1 MERGATFGEVFA
13 VREFR
18 VLFGSFALLIS
29 GDSIKMLALSVLVYA
44 QTGSP
49 GLSAAAYMVGW
60 LPYIVGGVFLL
71 SLADRLPPRAVMVT
85 GELVRVVVCLLL
97 AFAGLPVPVML
108 GLVLVT
114 GLFSPV
120 FGASR
125 SALLPDVLPGD
136 AFVLARS
143 LMGVTSASAQIAG
156 LAVGGAFLA
165 VAGPRGALAVTALL
179 SAVAAMVLRYG
190 LPYRPARGIPAA
202 PQAGSG
208 EAVSQAGSG
217 GAVRVTLRVNR
228 ALVGDRRV
236 RGLLLASWL
245 PCMCLAGA
253 EAMIVPYLGGRGQ
266 AGVVLAAAA
275 AGMAVGEFTVG
286 RFAAPWLR
294 ERLSLP
300 LAVLIGV
307 PWLAFLAAPGVGWAA
322 VLAAVAAGG
331 LSYQLGLQRRF
342 LESVPEEVRGQAFG
356 LQSAGL
362 MTGQAVGAAAI
373 GALGEAVGPGTAIAA
388 AGVAGILV
396 ALALSRP
403 LRPDRPIVP
412 IPEAAVPISDAFVP
426 ISEVTE
432 TARLSPEG

>member
-1 MERGATFGEVFA
+1 MTERGATFGQVFA

-44 QTGSP
+44 ETGSP

-60 LPYIVGGVFLL
+60 LPYILGGMFLL
-71 SLADRLPPRAVMVT
+71 SLADRLPPRAVMVA

-114 GLFSPV
+114 GLFAPV
-120 FGASR
+120 FGAAR

-143 LMGVTSASAQIAG
+143 LMGVTSAGAQIAG

-165 VAGPRGALAVTALL
+165 VTGPRGALAITAGL
-179 SAVAAMVLRYG
+179 SAVAALVLRYG
-190 LPYRPARGIPAA
+190 LPYRPGRGAAAGSTAAGGAAVGGAEAARG
-202 PQAGSG
+202 AG
-208 EAVSQAGSG
+208 G

-228 ALVGDRRV
+228 SLLVDRRV

-245 PCMCLAGA
+245 PSTCMAGA
-253 EAMIVPYLGGRGQ
+253 EAMVVPYLGGQGQ

-275 AGMAVGEFTVG
+275 GGMAVGEFVVG
-286 RFAAPWLR
+286 RFAAPAVR

-300 LAVLIGV
+300 LAVLIGL
-307 PWLAFLAAPGVGWAA
+307 PWLAFLAAPGVAWAA
-322 VLAAVAAGG
+322 VLAAVSAAGV
-331 LSYQLGLQRRF
+331 SYQLGLQRRF
-342 LESVPEEVRGQAFG
+342 VDSVPEEARGQAFG
-356 LQSAGL
+356 LLSAGL
-362 MTGQAVGAAAI
+362 MTGQAIGAALI
-373 GALGEAVGPGTAIAA
+373 GVLGEAIGPGPAIFA
-388 AGVAGILV
+388 AGIAGVLV
-396 ALALSRP
+396 ALALSGA
-403 LRPDRPIVP
+403 LRPEARPVS
-412 IPEAAVPISDAFVP
+412 A
-426 ISEVTE
+426 SEVTE
-432 TARLSPEG
+432 VVRPSRGG